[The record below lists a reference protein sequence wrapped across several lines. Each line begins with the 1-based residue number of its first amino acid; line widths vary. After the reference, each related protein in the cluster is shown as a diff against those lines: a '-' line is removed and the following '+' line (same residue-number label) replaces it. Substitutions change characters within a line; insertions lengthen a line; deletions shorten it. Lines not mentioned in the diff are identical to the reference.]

1 MLPSGCHL
9 PHLLIGTSSSPLL
22 PRCAL
27 GWTCQLAFQLV
38 LQVRLA
44 RLQRRFLGMGGSYC
58 KIHPSHAQR
67 HQKALYGVPRDTK

>member
-27 GWTCQLAFQLV
+27 GWTYQLAFQLV

-44 RLQRRFLGMGGSYC
+44 RLQQ
-58 KIHPSHAQR
+58 KISSRVLANI
-67 HQKALYGVPRDTK
+67 PRTRSAEAFG